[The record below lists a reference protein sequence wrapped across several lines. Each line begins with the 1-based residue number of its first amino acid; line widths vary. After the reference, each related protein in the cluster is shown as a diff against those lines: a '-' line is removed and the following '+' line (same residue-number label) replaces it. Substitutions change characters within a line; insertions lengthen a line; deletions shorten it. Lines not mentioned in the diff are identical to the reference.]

1 MKALLAEE
9 AREPRKKARCEI
21 TPPPESEEASQETRV
36 DTSPSPKGLGI
47 PKSWSSPTPTPTKQK
62 PKEPEPG
69 SGEKG
74 KAGLEVLELKGAK
87 MGVPLTKSPEATEE
101 VAGLDSQIKSWI
113 AKGSGILKRASSS
126 EPDAPSAE
134 VAALA
139 TVANGDFS
147 SCPTKSPAGWQYDY
161 WIKEHASK
169 AERNKYLN
177 DKKQKVQRGDA
188 LEVVPPEVEGGKP
201 LLGKGGG
208 VVRGRRA
215 DGGIPQPHRGG

>member
-1 MKALLAEE
+1 MKASLAEE
-9 AREPRKKARCEI
+9 AREPRGRARFEI
-21 TPPPESEEASQETRV
+21 TPPPELEEASQETRV

-47 PKSWSSPTPTPTKQK
+47 PKSWSSPTPPPKQK

-87 MGVPLTKSPEATEE
+87 MGVPLTKSPESTEE

-139 TVANGDFS
+139 TVANSDFS

-177 DKKQKVQRGDA
+177 EKTESAK
-188 LEVVPPEVEGGKP
+188 
-201 LLGKGGG
+201 
-208 VVRGRRA
+208 RRCA
-215 DGGIPQPHRGG
+215 